1 MTSEDLYRILL
12 KVYPGRY
19 RRKYEQAMTQCFRD
33 QLRAADTGGKRVRL
47 WFRTIADFALNA
59 PARHFDP
66 GPITLYRNA
75 YSERA
80 RRAIYFAR
88 LEKGPFSY
96 GEISLEDLLLGALR
110 SDEEL
115 ASALLGSHG
124 METLVTMVR
133 AMETNKVVPRSP
145 LLHWEHGRPRREG
158 TLDLDCKK
166 ALAKARQEAHDSGA
180 QVSSRHI
187 LSGILDQD
195 TSLAARLLRERALD
209 LSYLRSN
216 SDPDTRRPNG

>member
-12 KVYPGRY
+12 KVYPAPY
-19 RRKYEQAMTQCFRD
+19 RQKYEQAMTQCFRD
-33 QLRAADTGGKRVRL
+33 QLRAADTRGKRVRL
-47 WFRTIADFALNA
+47 WFRTMVDFALNA
-59 PARHFDP
+59 PARHLEP
-66 GPITLYRNA
+66 PPRTPSPNA

-96 GEISLEDLLLGALR
+96 GEISLENLLLGALR

-124 METLVTMVR
+124 LEPLVTMVR
-133 AMETNKVVPRSP
+133 TMETNKVVPRNP
-145 LLHWEHGRPRREG
+145 LLRWERGRPRRG
-158 TLDLDCKK
+158 PTLALDCKK

-187 LSGILDQD
+187 LLGILDQH

-216 SDPDTRRPNG
+216 SDPDTRRFDG

>member
-19 RRKYEQAMTQCFRD
+19 RYKYEQAMTQCFRD
-33 QLRAADTGGKRVRL
+33 QLRAADTTGKRVRL
-47 WFRTIADFALNA
+47 WFGTMIDFALNA
-59 PARHFDP
+59 PVRHLEP
-66 GPITLYRNA
+66 PPRSPYPNV

-96 GEISLEDLLLGALR
+96 GEISLENLLLGALR

-115 ASALLGSHG
+115 AGALLGTHG
-124 METLVTMVR
+124 LEPLVTIVR
-133 AMETNKVVPRSP
+133 AMETGKAVPRSP
-145 LLHWEHGRPRREG
+145 LLRWERGRPRRG
-158 TLDLDCKK
+158 PALALDCKK
-166 ALAKARQEAHDSGA
+166 ALAKARQEAHDSGT

-187 LSGILDQD
+187 VLGILDQD
-195 TSLAARLLRERALD
+195 TRLAARLLREHAVD
-209 LSYLRSN
+209 LSYLRSS
-216 SDPDTRRPNG
+216 SDPDAQI